1 MEFFKDEKNSI
12 RCIIREDEIEAL
24 GYTIDEIISNGI
36 RTQEF
41 MNEIFDMAEE
51 ELGMT
56 FEKGRKAVRA
66 DVLPDHTLSL
76 TFSEHIPSPEELMGH
91 IKDIINDLLHS
102 LPSKNGKLSEVGNKL
117 NEIKSTSQGNSK
129 VVVLFLFER
138 FDILIR
144 FAKTLQL
151 KQLGNNSLYKF
162 EEGYFL
168 MLDLTDM
175 EEEDVKRLSS
185 IADEYTTDIFAGAEK
200 RAFIWEHGK
209 AILKERA
216 IEQLKLL

>member
-1 MEFFKDEKNSI
+1 MEFFKDERNSI

-24 GYTIDEIISNGI
+24 GYTIDEIISNGV

-76 TFSEHIPSPEELMGH
+76 TFSEHPPSPDELMGH
-91 IKDIINDLLHS
+91 IKDIINGLLQS
-102 LPSKNGKLSEVGNKL
+102 LPSKNGKVSEVGSKI
-117 NEIKSTSQGNSK
+117 NEIKSTSQGDLK
-129 VVVLFLFER
+129 VVVLFLFEK
-138 FDILIR
+138 FDILTR
-144 FAKTLQL
+144 FAKSLQL
-151 KQLGNNSLYKF
+151 KQMGHNSLYKF

-168 MLDLTDM
+168 MWDLTNM
-175 EEEDVKRLSS
+175 EEDDVKRLSS
-185 IADEYTTDIFAGAEK
+185 IADEYATDIFAGAEK

-209 AILKERA
+209 AILKEKA

>member
-51 ELGMT
+51 ELGMK

-76 TFSEHIPSPEELMGH
+76 TFSEHPINPDEMMGH
-91 IKDIINDLLHS
+91 IKDIINGLLQS
-102 LPSKNGKLSEVGNKL
+102 LPKNAKQLQAANK
-117 NEIKSTSQGNSK
+117 ISSVKDSFTGDTK
-129 VVVLFLFER
+129 VIVLFLFEN

-144 FAKTLQL
+144 FAKMLQL
-151 KQLGNNSLYKF
+151 EAIGPNCLYKF
-162 EEGYFL
+162 EDAYFL
-168 MLDLTDM
+168 MMDLTDM
-175 EEEDVKRLSS
+175 EEAEVKRLSAV
-185 IADEYTTDIFAGAEK
+185 ADEYVTDIFAGAEK

-209 AILKERA
+209 VILKEKA
-216 IEQLKLL
+216 IEQLNTL

>member
-51 ELGMT
+51 KLGMK

-76 TFSEHIPSPEELMGH
+76 TFSEHPISPDEMMGH
-91 IKDIINDLLHS
+91 IKDIINGLLQS
-102 LPSKNGKLSEVGNKL
+102 LPKNGKQLQAANKV
-117 NEIKSTSQGNSK
+117 NGVKDSFAGDTK
-129 VVVLFLFER
+129 VIVLFLFEN

-144 FAKTLQL
+144 FAKMLQL
-151 KQLGNNSLYKF
+151 ESVVPNCLYKF
-162 EEGYFL
+162 EDAYFL
-168 MLDLTDM
+168 MMDLTDM
-175 EEEDVKRLSS
+175 EEAEVKRLSAV
-185 IADEYTTDIFAGAEK
+185 ADEYVTDIFAGAEK

-209 AILKERA
+209 VILKEKA
-216 IEQLKLL
+216 IEQLNTL

>member
-51 ELGMT
+51 ELGMK

-76 TFSEHIPSPEELMGH
+76 TFSEHPINPDEMMGH
-91 IKDIINDLLHS
+91 IKDIISGLLQS
-102 LPSKNGKLSEVGNKL
+102 LPKGEKKSEAGNKL
-117 NEIKSTSQGNSK
+117 KSIKDVPERDTK
-129 VVVLFLFER
+129 VIVLFLFENP
-138 FDILIR
+138 DILVR

-151 KQLGNNSLYKF
+151 EYIGHNSLYKF
-162 EEGYFL
+162 EDGYFL
-168 MLDLTDM
+168 MMDLTDM
-175 EEEDVKRLSS
+175 EELEVKRLSA
-185 IADEYTTDIFAGAEK
+185 IADEYVTDIFAGAEK

-209 AILKERA
+209 SILKEKA

>member
-24 GYTIDEIISNGI
+24 GYTIDEIISNGT

-51 ELGMT
+51 ELGMK
-56 FEKGRKAVRA
+56 FEMGKKAVRA

-76 TFSEHIPSPEELMGH
+76 TFSEHPVSADEMMGH
-91 IKDIINDLLHS
+91 IKDIINGLLNS
-102 LPSKNGKLSEVGNKL
+102 LPQKGEMRSNAAKKLEGLKERLESETK
-117 NEIKSTSQGNSK
+117 I
-129 VVVLFLFER
+129 VVLFLFESM
-138 FDILIR
+138 DILTR
-144 FAKTLQL
+144 FAKVLSIEA
-151 KQLGNNSLYKF
+151 LGHNSLYKF

-168 MLDLTDM
+168 MIDLNGMDET
-175 EEEDVKRLSS
+175 DVKRLSAL
-185 IADEYTTDIFAGAEK
+185 ADEYASDIFAGAEK

-209 AILKERA
+209 AILRERA